1 MTPLCSEFYLY
12 EGKYNMT
19 KTKTATQNPQT
30 LVGSRF
36 TIQPGARITENGK
49 TSKLGATRTVTVQ
62 DAILTKAGNLK
73 VVWRGHR
80 GMKSAVL

>member
-1 MTPLCSEFYLY
+1 MAKIT
-12 EGKYNMT
+12 
-19 KTKTATQNPQT
+19 TQVNPQT
-30 LVGSRF
+30 LVGTRF

-49 TSKLGATRTVTVQ
+49 TSKLSETRTVTVA
-62 DAILTKAGNLK
+62 DATLTKAGNLK